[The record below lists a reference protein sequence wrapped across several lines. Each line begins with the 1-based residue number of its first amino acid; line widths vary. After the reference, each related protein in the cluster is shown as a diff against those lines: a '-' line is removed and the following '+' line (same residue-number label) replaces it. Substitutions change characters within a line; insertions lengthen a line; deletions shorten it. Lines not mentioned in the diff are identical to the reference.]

1 MPDAPT
7 APLARAVAEIE
18 RHVAGDGWDQA
29 PRLFALAPTA
39 DLLSR
44 EPALVDR
51 LRVGGQEPSADQ
63 LTPIEQELPNQH
75 LEDALF
81 TIAWPST
88 VVGCAV
94 ALERIV
100 LPPAAESGMPAAPA
114 EAAAWL
120 PVILIGPTSGS
131 WSLCCATVRARRSY
145 GCAGTTTTVTC
156 SARLTWLPTSP
167 THWPPPSP
175 IETGWR
181 AITRRVG
188 TSPGL

>member
-1 MPDAPT
+1 MPAAPT
-7 APLARAVAEIE
+7 SPLARAVAEIE

-114 EAAAWL
+114 EAAVWAARHPDRADVRIVVAVL
-120 PVILIGPTSGS
+120 RDGARSSVLRVRGHDDDSDLLRETDLAPDLTDA
-131 WSLCCATVRARRSY
+131 LAATFAD
-145 GCAGTTTTVTC
+145 
-156 SARLTWLPTSP
+156 
-167 THWPPPSP
+167 
-175 IETGWR
+175 
-181 AITRRVG
+181 
-188 TSPGL
+188 